1 MDSKKRILE
10 AARTKVRTSENETTR
25 NIYFHPDLTRS
36 QRNEAF
42 ARRESRR
49 LLKAEEDKRTREL
62 MNHNRVTERDRPP
75 GAVGGGGG
83 GGTLSRIPRLNSLIV
98 RITLM

>member
-1 MDSKKRILE
+1 
-10 AARTKVRTSENETTR
+10 
-25 NIYFHPDLTRS
+25 
-36 QRNEAF
+36 
-42 ARRESRR
+42 
-49 LLKAEEDKRTREL
+49 

-75 GAVGGGGG
+75 GAVGG